1 MEKPLLATTLV
12 LLLVCSPAWAQRSSL
27 QYRGFNVNFDQI
39 NNSPRKNAILNSV
52 KEQID
57 IVETA
62 GLSKEVLDFFRTVPI
77 VMLADSSGTPGKYKR
92 ETKTVHLK
100 GRDMAAEKPIL
111 LHGFLHAYH
120 NQRLPQGM
128 KNKQVLDFY
137 QEAEQAFPEFKGNQY
152 FLQNQGEFFA
162 VTGSIYLFGN
172 ISRPP
177 YNRQNIREKM
187 PLYYKYLAKLFG
199 ERRP

>member
-1 MEKPLLATTLV
+1 MEKPLPVTALV

-27 QYRGFNVNFDQI
+27 QYRGFNVNFAQI

-57 IVETA
+57 IVERV

-100 GRDMAAEKPIL
+100 ARDMGADKPIL
-111 LHGFLHAYH
+111 LHEFLHAYH
-120 NQRLPQGM
+120 NQRLPEGM

-137 QEAEQAFPEFKGNQY
+137 QKAEKAFPDFKGDQY

-177 YNRQNIREKM
+177 YNRQNIKEKM
-187 PLYYKYLAKLFG
+187 PLYFKYLAGLFG
-199 ERRP
+199 ERRG